1 MSTTTE
7 VKNLIT
13 TLTEALTDA
22 EKHEDGNNAAGTRLR
37 KSLQHVVTTCKAL
50 RKVVQEE
57 RTSR

>member
-13 TLTEALTDA
+13 TLTEALNDA

-37 KSLQHVVTTCKAL
+37 KSLQQVATTCKPL
-50 RKVVQEE
+50 RKVVPEE
-57 RTSR
+57 RTTR

>member
-13 TLTEALTDA
+13 TLTEALNDA

-37 KSLQHVVTTCKAL
+37 KSLQQVATTCKTL

-57 RTSR
+57 RTTR